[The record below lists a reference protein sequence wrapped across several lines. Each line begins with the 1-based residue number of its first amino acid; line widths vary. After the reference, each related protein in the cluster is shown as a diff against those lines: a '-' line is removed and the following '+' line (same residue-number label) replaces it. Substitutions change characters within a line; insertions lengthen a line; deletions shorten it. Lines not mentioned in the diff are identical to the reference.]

1 MNNEENKIKF
11 IEKGKEKY
19 KNQFDYSNVE
29 YVNSKTKIN
38 IICNRCQ
45 NNFLITPSNFL
56 QYIQPC
62 PICRKETGRN
72 KKDNYSE
79 FNNSQ
84 ILQYDKNL
92 NFIKKYQNI
101 NEIIETTGINKIKK
115 ADIKRCCLLN
125 HNKINK
131 QMDKIKYSIS
141 CDNIWFF
148 DCDKDKIK

>member
-11 IEKGKEKY
+11 IEKGKKKY

-101 NEIIETTGINKIKK
+101 NEIIETTGINKIKCNQK
-115 ADIKRCCLLN
+115 HID
-125 HNKINK
+125 
-131 QMDKIKYSIS
+131 
-141 CDNIWFF
+141 
-148 DCDKDKIK
+148 